1 MLLSQFQ
8 KMIIKNILN
17 YFKKYKLMK
26 LIQQLILLMKSK
38 KQIHYEDLK
47 KILDK
52 EKDDTQSNCK

>member
-1 MLLSQFQ
+1 
-8 KMIIKNILN
+8 MIIKNILN